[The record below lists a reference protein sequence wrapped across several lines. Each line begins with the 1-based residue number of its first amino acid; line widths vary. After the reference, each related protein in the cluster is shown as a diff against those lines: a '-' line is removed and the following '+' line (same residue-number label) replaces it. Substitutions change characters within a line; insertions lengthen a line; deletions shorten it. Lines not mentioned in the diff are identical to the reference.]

1 MTPFTWF
8 GGKDTGPQ
16 PELAGSVPTP
26 NSPELQ
32 TSVTPVRAMHDNHLE
47 RDGEQ
52 RMLSTMP
59 AQHSRSMM
67 HHP

>member
-1 MTPFTWF
+1 MVWWERHRSTTRAGWF
-8 GGKDTGPQ
+8 CPYPQ
-16 PELAGSVPTP
+16 QPQAA
-26 NSPELQ
+26 NI
-32 TSVTPVRAMHDNHLE
+32 SVTPVRAMHDNHLE